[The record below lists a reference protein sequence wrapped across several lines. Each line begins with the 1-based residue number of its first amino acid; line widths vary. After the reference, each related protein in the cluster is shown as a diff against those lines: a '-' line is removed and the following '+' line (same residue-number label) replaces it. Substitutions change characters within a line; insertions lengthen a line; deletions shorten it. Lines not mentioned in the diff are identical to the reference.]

1 VCGISRVIRLRRFL
15 TVGFCIFAL
24 SFAWADA
31 KRYAAKGLVL
41 KVDASHKTATV
52 SCQAIPGFMEAM
64 VMPIAVRET
73 KELDGL
79 TPGTTITFTLVVDT
93 ESSYGEG
100 IKAQSYQGLEV
111 DPLTARRLRLLNQA
125 ANPGSGPKMINAGE
139 AVPDFVLLDQERHR
153 VRLASFRGKV
163 VVLNFIYTRC
173 ALPDFC
179 FRSSNNFGLLQKRF
193 RNQLGKQVVLLTVTF
208 DPSHDDP
215 ETLRKYATVWKA
227 DAQSWHFLTGSL
239 AEIQGL
245 CALFG
250 VDVFPDEG
258 LVTHSL
264 HTIVIDRKGTMA
276 SNIEGN
282 QFTADQLGDLVQ
294 TVLDQQQ

>member
-1 VCGISRVIRLRRFL
+1 MQRFL
-15 TVGFCIFAL
+15 IVGFCVFAI
-24 SFAWADA
+24 ACARADA
-31 KRYAAKGLVL
+31 KKYAAKGMVL
-41 KVDASHKTATV
+41 KVDAPRKAATV

-64 VMPIAVRET
+64 VMPITVRDA

-79 TPGTTITFTLVVDT
+79 TPGTTVTFTLVVDKD
-93 ESSYGEG
+93 SSYAEE

-125 ANPGSGPKMINAGE
+125 ANPASGPKMLNAGE
-139 AVPDFVLLDQERHR
+139 AVPDFSLLDQERHH

-163 VVLNFIYTRC
+163 VVLNFVYTRC

-193 RNQLGKQVVLLTVTF
+193 RNQLGKQLMLLTVTF

-215 ETLRKYATVWKA
+215 DALRKYATVWKA

-239 AEIQGL
+239 AEIQRL

-258 LVTHSL
+258 LMTHSL
-264 HTIVIDRKGTMA
+264 HTIVIDQKGMLA

-294 TVLDQQQ
+294 TVLDQRR

>member
-1 VCGISRVIRLRRFL
+1 MRINRRIRLRTL
-15 TVGFCIFAL
+15 ATAGFCILAL
-24 SFAWADA
+24 TFGRAEA
-31 KRYAAKGLVL
+31 KKYAGKGMVL
-41 KVDASHKTATV
+41 KVDASHKVATV
-52 SCQAIPGFMEAM
+52 SCQAIPGLMEAM
-64 VMPIAVRET
+64 VMPISVRDA

-79 TPGTTITFTLVVDT
+79 APGTTITFTLVVDK
-93 ESSYGEG
+93 ESSYAEG
-100 IKAQSYQGLEV
+100 IQRQSYQGLEV

-125 ANPGSGPKMINAGE
+125 ANPGSGPKMLNTGE
-139 AVPDFVLLDQERHR
+139 IVPDFVLLDQERHR
-153 VRLASFRGKV
+153 VRLASFRGRV

-193 RNQLGKQVVLLTVTF
+193 KNQLGKQLVLLTVTF

-215 ETLRKYATVWKA
+215 EALRKYATVWKA
-227 DAQSWHFLTGSL
+227 DAQSWHFLTGSS
-239 AEIQGL
+239 AEIQQL

-258 LVTHSL
+258 LMTHSL
-264 HTIVIDRKGTMA
+264 HTIVIDRKGSMT

-294 TVLDQQQ
+294 TNLDQRQ